1 MNTSENPISLL
12 ELLEESKVVIPILQ
26 RDYAQGREEKEYILK
41 QFLNAI
47 KTALQ
52 GNETL
57 ELDFIYG
64 REAGEIFYP
73 FDGQQ
78 RITTLWLLYLYLL
91 WQNDDKD
98 EEKIDILKKF
108 SYQTRISAE
117 EFCRVIPEKIFSL
130 KIDETLPK
138 VSDLIKIDET
148 LTKVSDLIKKQ
159 KWFFSEWQEDPTIKA
174 MLSALDTI
182 QSEFKG
188 SYTDLF
194 LGNFGNIKFLKLEPE
209 KDDKSS
215 LSDDLYIKMNARG
228 KPLTNFENFK
238 ADIFKFLES
247 RTTIDNNKDIMKKY
261 IIELA
266 SLIDND
272 WTDIFWENRHKASEN
287 EAFIDEIYLEFF
299 NRCAINE
306 FLSAENNENSEE
318 VLKKLGYESNGEFVP
333 YEDFKIYENYIEDIL
348 ENIKKILTQKNIDRI
363 NKILENKPDW
373 RKINFIPIYKEKQE
387 NSSRPQVESITQAK
401 RVIFYALCLY
411 FINIKQEEIKEDKL
425 EDWFYFA
432 SNMVGSGI
440 ENLDAMISAIKR
452 IKELSAHCND
462 IIAYLSTLDD
472 KCSHVGFNEA
482 QLKEEI
488 QKAKK
493 IKEIP
498 DIKEKIRDA
507 ENLIFS
513 SGTIR
518 FLYKDEKGNIDWTNF
533 DNKLKKLKELFGDEK
548 VTNDDELIKE
558 GRIEILK
565 ILLSYCEN
573 FENLQSFPHKEK
585 YLFEPKYNVFK
596 RYFFINDV
604 MSKSVHNLLM
614 KNGVAEEIKL
624 KGDNGEDIPPD
635 DIRYKILYW
644 LVKTDLLSQIAEKW
658 GLKKYAEDPKVYLTN
673 YYDYALYVKRT
684 RTNVIE
690 FAHEERDKKL
700 EEAVNNKIIE
710 IKNDVIECTD
720 QDDHK
725 HKYKFYNGWG
735 RTFEFEGIL
744 YTWNNERC
752 DTLNDF
758 IDAKKDE
765 KPAS

>member
-41 QFLNAI
+41 QFLKDI
-47 KTALQ
+47 KTTLQ
-52 GNETL
+52 GGKIL

-64 REAGEIFYP
+64 NKEGETFYP

-91 WQNDDKD
+91 WQKKDKD

-138 VSDLIKIDET
+138 VSDLIK
-148 LTKVSDLIKKQ
+148 KQ

-174 MLSALDTI
+174 MLRALDTI
-182 QSEFKG
+182 QSEFEG
-188 SYTDLF
+188 SHTGLF

-209 KDDKSS
+209 KNDKSS

-247 RTTIDNNKDIMKKY
+247 RTTIDNNKDIKKY
-261 IIELA
+261 IITLA

-272 WTDIFWENRHKASEN
+272 WTDIFWQNRHKN

-306 FLSAENNENSEE
+306 FLSDGKNSEEVLSDENKENPEE

-333 YEDFKIYENYIEDIL
+333 YEDFKIYENYIKL
-348 ENIKKILTQKNIDRI
+348 ENIKKILTKENIGRI
-363 NKILENKPDW
+363 NNILVNKPDW
-373 RKINFIPIYKEKQE
+373 RKINFIPIYKDEEKQE
-387 NSSRPQVESITQAK
+387 NSSRPQVESITQAQ
-401 RVIFYALCLY
+401 RVIFYALCQY
-411 FINIKQEEIKEDKL
+411 FINIKQEEIKEDKLEDKL

-452 IKELSAHCND
+452 IEELSAHCND

-472 KCSHVGFNEA
+472 KGSHVGFNEA

-507 ENLIFS
+507 ENLKFS
-513 SGTIR
+513 RGTIR
-518 FLYKDEKGNIDWTNF
+518 FLYKDEKGDIDWTNF
-533 DNKLKKLKELFGDEK
+533 DNKLKRLKELFGDEK
-548 VTNDDELIKE
+548 ETDDDELIK

-573 FENLQSFPHKEK
+573 FENLQSFSYKEK

-596 RYFFINDV
+596 KYFFINDV

-635 DIRYKILYW
+635 NIRYKILYW
-644 LVKTDLLSQIAEKW
+644 LVKTDLLSTIAKKW
-658 GLKKYAEDPKVYLTN
+658 GLKGYGGDPKVYLN
-673 YYDYALYVKRT
+673 KYYGYYALYVKKT

-690 FAHEERDKKL
+690 FKDEGRDKEL
-700 EEAVNNKIIE
+700 EEAENNEIIE
-710 IKNDVIECTD
+710 IKNDVIICTD
-720 QDDHK
+720 QDDPK

-744 YTWNNERC
+744 YTWNNEEY

>member
-41 QFLNAI
+41 QFLKDI
-47 KTALQ
+47 KTTLQ
-52 GNETL
+52 RNETL

-91 WQNDDKD
+91 WQNNDKD

-209 KDDKSS
+209 KNDKSS

-247 RTTIDNNKDIMKKY
+247 RTTIDNNKDIIKKY

-272 WTDIFWENRHKASEN
+272 WTDIFWENKHKPSEN

-306 FLSAENNENSEE
+306 FLSDGNPAQSEE

-348 ENIKKILTQKNIDRI
+348 ENIKKILTQENIDRI
-363 NKILENKPDW
+363 NKILKNKPDW

-452 IKELSAHCND
+452 IKELSARCND

-472 KCSHVGFNEA
+472 KGSHVGFNEA

-635 DIRYKILYW
+635 DPRYKILYW
-644 LVKTDLLSQIAEKW
+644 LVKTDLLSKIAEKW
-658 GLKKYAEDPKVYLTN
+658 GLRTYKEAPMVYLTA
-673 YYDYALYVKRT
+673 YYGYALYVKRT

-690 FAHEERDKKL
+690 FAHEGRDKKL
-700 EEAVNNKIIE
+700 EEAVNNKIIK
-710 IKNDVIECTD
+710 IKNDVI
-720 QDDHK
+720 
-725 HKYKFYNGWG
+725 KYKFYNGWG